1 MVSNLI
7 KNIRNGM
14 DIAKGE
20 HRRNT
25 STWRKD
31 FSKNWSLYLF
41 ILPVI
46 AFYLIFCYY
55 PMYGATIAFKD
66 FRIAR
71 GINGSEW
78 VGLKHFISFFKYPDV
93 GRLFR
98 NTLVMSISGLIVSRV
113 TEIGFALMLHELRFK
128 KLKRVTQTISIF
140 PHFISSVV
148 CCTIF
153 SNFCL
158 TDGLFNNILSWFGWK
173 PVNLLTLPNA
183 FVPIMRIM
191 GVWTGVGWGSIINL
205 AAMSGI
211 DPEIYEAAD
220 LDGCTR
226 IKRMFHITVPAIRP
240 TRVITLIMSIG
251 GLLSVGHESIILM
264 YNPSIYST
272 ADVISTYVYRQGLVK
287 FNYSYSSA
295 IGLMNSVFNIILLL
309 IANKI
314 AKTVTETSLL

>member
-1 MVSNLI
+1 MSDLI
-7 KNIRNGM
+7 KHIRNE
-14 DIAKGE
+14 IATSKFE
-20 HRRNT
+20 HRKNT
-25 STWRKD
+25 STWEKD
-31 FSKNWSLYLF
+31 FRKNWSLYLF

-46 AFYLIFCYY
+46 AYYLVFCYY

-66 FRIAR
+66 FDIAR
-71 GINGSEW
+71 GIGGSVW
-78 VGLKHFISFFKYPDV
+78 IGFKHLISFFNYPDV

-98 NTLVMSISGLIVSRV
+98 NTLVMSISALIVGRV
-113 TEIGFALMLHELRFK
+113 TELGFALMLHELRFK
-128 KLKRVTQTISIF
+128 KFKRVTQTISIF

-211 DPEIYEAAD
+211 DPQIYEAAE

-226 IKRMFHITVPAIRP
+226 IKRMFYITMPAIRP
-240 TRVITLIMSIG
+240 TRVITLIMAIG
-251 GLLSVGHESIILM
+251 GLLSVGHERIILM

>member
-1 MVSNLI
+1 MSNLI
-7 KNIRNGM
+7 THIRNEM
-14 DIAKGE
+14 EASKIE
-20 HRRNT
+20 HRKNT
-25 STWRKD
+25 STWGKD
-31 FSKNWSLYLF
+31 FRKNWSLYLF

-46 AFYLIFCYY
+46 AYYLIFCYY
-55 PMYGATIAFKD
+55 PMYGATIAFKE
-66 FRIAR
+66 FNIAR
-71 GINGSEW
+71 GIGGSEW
-78 VGLKHFISFFKYPDV
+78 IGIKHLISFFRYPDV

-113 TEIGFALMLHELRFK
+113 TELCFALMLHELRFK
-128 KLKRVTQTISIF
+128 KFKRVTQTISIF

-153 SNFCL
+153 TNFCL
-158 TDGLFNNILSWFGWK
+158 TDGLFNNIMSWFGWT

-191 GVWTGVGWGSIINL
+191 GIWTGVGWGSIINL

-211 DPEIYEAAD
+211 DPQIYEAAE
-220 LDGCTR
+220 LDGCSR
-226 IKRMFHITVPAIRP
+226 IKRMFYITMPAIRP
-240 TRVITLIMSIG
+240 TRVITLIMAIG

-295 IGLMNSVFNIILLL
+295 IGLMNSIFNIVLLL

>member
-1 MVSNLI
+1 VSSLI
-7 KNIRNGM
+7 KNIRNEM
-14 DIAKGE
+14 EASKFE
-20 HRRNT
+20 HRKNT

-31 FSKNWSLYLF
+31 FSKNSTLYLF

-71 GINGSEW
+71 GIGGSEW
-78 VGLKHFISFFKYPDV
+78 VGFKHFISFFKYPDV

-98 NTLVMSISGLIVSRV
+98 NTLVMSISGLIVGRV
-113 TEIGFALMLHELRFK
+113 TELGFALMLHELRFK
-128 KLKRVTQTISIF
+128 TLKRVTQTISIF

-153 SNFCL
+153 TNFCL
-158 TDGLFNNILSWFGWK
+158 TDGLFNNIMSWFGWT

-211 DPEIYEAAD
+211 DPQIYEAAD

-226 IKRMFHITVPAIRP
+226 IKRMFYITLPAIRP
-240 TRVITLIMSIG
+240 TRVITLIMAIG

-314 AKTVTETSLL
+314 AKTVTEISLL

>member
-1 MVSNLI
+1 MSNLI
-7 KNIRNGM
+7 KNIRNEM
-14 DIAKGE
+14 QASKIE

-25 STWRKD
+25 TTWRKD
-31 FSKNWSLYLF
+31 LGKNGSLYLF

-46 AFYLIFCYY
+46 AYYLIFCYY

-71 GINGSEW
+71 GISGSEW
-78 VGLKHFISFFKYPDV
+78 VGFKHFISFFNYPDV

-98 NTLVMSISGLIVSRV
+98 NTLVMSVSGLIVGRV
-113 TEIGFALMLHELRFK
+113 TELGFALMLHELRFK
-128 KLKRVTQTISIF
+128 NLKRVTQTISIF

-153 SNFCL
+153 RGFCM
-158 TDGLFNNILSWFGWK
+158 TDGLFNNILSWFGWT
-173 PVNLLTLPNA
+173 PVNLLTMPNA

-191 GVWTGVGWGSIINL
+191 GVWTGVGWGSIISL

-211 DPEIYEAAD
+211 DPQIYEAAD
-220 LDGCTR
+220 LDGCPR
-226 IKRMFHITVPAIRP
+226 IKRMFYITMPAIRP
-240 TRVITLIMSIG
+240 TRVITLIMAIG
-251 GLLSVGHESIILM
+251 SLLSVGHESIILM

-309 IANKI
+309 VANKI
-314 AKTVTETSLL
+314 AKTVTEISLL

>member
-1 MVSNLI
+1 MSDLI
-7 KNIRNGM
+7 KHIRNE
-14 DIAKGE
+14 IAISKFE
-20 HRRNT
+20 HRKNT
-25 STWRKD
+25 STWGKD
-31 FSKNWSLYLF
+31 FRKNWSLYLF

-46 AFYLIFCYY
+46 AYYLVFCYY

-66 FRIAR
+66 FDIAR
-71 GINGSEW
+71 GISGSIW
-78 VGLKHFISFFKYPDV
+78 IGFKHLISFFNYPDV

-98 NTLVMSISGLIVSRV
+98 NTLVMSISALIVGRV
-113 TEIGFALMLHELRFK
+113 TELGFALMLHELRFK
-128 KLKRVTQTISIF
+128 KFKRVTQTISIF

-158 TDGLFNNILSWFGWK
+158 TDGLFNNIMSWFGWT

-211 DPEIYEAAD
+211 DPQIYEAAE

-226 IKRMFHITVPAIRP
+226 IKRMFYITMPAIRP
-240 TRVITLIMSIG
+240 TRVITLIMAIG

>member
-1 MVSNLI
+1 
-7 KNIRNGM
+7 
-14 DIAKGE
+14 
-20 HRRNT
+20 
-25 STWRKD
+25 
-31 FSKNWSLYLF
+31 
-41 ILPVI
+41 
-46 AFYLIFCYY
+46 
-55 PMYGATIAFKD
+55 
-66 FRIAR
+66 
-71 GINGSEW
+71 
-78 VGLKHFISFFKYPDV
+78 
-93 GRLFR
+93 
-98 NTLVMSISGLIVSRV
+98 
-113 TEIGFALMLHELRFK
+113 MLHELRFK
-128 KLKRVTQTISIF
+128 KFKRVTQTISIF

-158 TDGLFNNILSWFGWK
+158 TDGLFNNIMSWFGWT

-211 DPEIYEAAD
+211 DPQIYEAAE

-226 IKRMFHITVPAIRP
+226 IRRMFYITMPAIRP
-240 TRVITLIMSIG
+240 TRVITLIMAIG